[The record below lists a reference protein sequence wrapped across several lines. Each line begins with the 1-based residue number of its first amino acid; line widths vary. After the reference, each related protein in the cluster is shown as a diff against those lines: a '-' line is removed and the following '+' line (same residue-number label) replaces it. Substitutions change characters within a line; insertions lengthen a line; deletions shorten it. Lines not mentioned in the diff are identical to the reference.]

1 MPWAQTASRCRVAT
15 LRIARVEH
23 VATIYMRLGYLR
35 GACWKVAAARRPSI
49 VRGAATVPRDFVS
62 DVSVRMMRRREKLLA
77 SPGDSAS
84 QQIKVLEPV
93 YRAFTAWNEA
103 KELYRTTAHMAEND
117 ADQGMRE
124 LASLEL
130 ESQQDTAR
138 ELREQVKQSIIRT
151 LSPVAA
157 TGAIIEIKQGVGGQE
172 STIFA
177 SEMLRM
183 YTKYC
188 ESRMQQAQDA
198 NDMTAMGATW
208 RTELLSLVPMD
219 VSSSGNVS
227 EGIREAI
234 LQVHGDDA
242 FDALRY
248 EAGVHRVQR
257 VPTTQNLG
265 KLQTSTIAILVMP
278 MQSANETADDIVDPK
293 DVKSETMRSRGA
305 GGQHVNRTESAV
317 RLSHEPSGITV
328 SMQESRSQHQNR
340 ARAWEVLRARLLDRK
355 LRADAESNRALR
367 RSQVSSA
374 DRSERVRT
382 YNFPQDRV
390 TDHRVGISL
399 SGIAQIMEG
408 DDGGGAGLTYL
419 IQELQDREAEQQL
432 EGLLEEYQDE

>member
-1 MPWAQTASRCRVAT
+1 MC
-15 LRIARVEH
+15 I
-23 VATIYMRLGYLR
+23 
-35 GACWKVAAARRPSI
+35 
-49 VRGAATVPRDFVS
+49 RD
-62 DVSVRMMRRREKLLA
+62 R
-77 SPGDSAS
+77 
-84 QQIKVLEPV
+84 
-93 YRAFTAWNEA
+93 NEA

-257 VPTTQNLG
+257 VTTTQNLG

-305 GGQHVNRTESAV
+305 GGQHVNRTAV
-317 RLSHEPSGITV
+317 SYTHLTLPT
-328 SMQESRSQHQNR
+328 NR
-340 ARAWEVLRARLLDRK
+340 EV
-355 LRADAESNRALR
+355 
-367 RSQVSSA
+367 
-374 DRSERVRT
+374 
-382 YNFPQDRV
+382 
-390 TDHRVGISL
+390 
-399 SGIAQIMEG
+399 
-408 DDGGGAGLTYL
+408 
-419 IQELQDREAEQQL
+419 
-432 EGLLEEYQDE
+432 